1 MEKNRKIRNNIEKLK
16 KIKNRK
22 EKQRKW
28 IKD

>member
-1 MEKNRKIRNNIEKLK
+1 MENNRKIRNNIEKLK